1 MVKRRSTLLNKSDRS
16 VSPIAHLK
24 DDLDNPLAQ
33 AEGRF
38 RLFMESVKDY
48 AIVLM
53 DPDGRV
59 IDCNAGAE
67 LILGYGPEMLGQ
79 TFAIFF
85 PDDDRRAGVP
95 ERELRKSAETGQVSD
110 DRWHVRKDGSYFWAF
125 GITNAMRDERGTL
138 RGFAKILRDS
148 SERKRL
154 EDELRDKN
162 EALQNADRLKDEFLA
177 MLAHELRNPLAPI
190 FNALSILRRERTLSE
205 VGQQARSIIERQA
218 RGLSDLV
225 DDLLDVSRVTTGKIQ
240 LNKAIVDF
248 RDIINAAV
256 QANRS
261 HLEARKHSLT
271 LSLPRKP
278 LWLNADRTR
287 IEQVVT
293 NLLSNASKYSDEG
306 SRIEVTAAKEGHFAV
321 LRVRDWGIGI
331 PPDFLPRV
339 FDLFAQGDWSLTRSQ
354 GGLGVGLTLVRKLV
368 EMHGGDAEATSKGL
382 GEGSEFIVSLPIRE
396 ETLQS
401 SAGDKTFHAPKPVA
415 KPLRLLVVDDNVDA
429 AESLSMM
436 LSLSGHDVKTI
447 VSPTTV
453 LDAARQHRPDVVFLD
468 IKMPGISGYQLAL
481 QLRQIEELANTV
493 LVATTGYGQ
502 EDARELGTQ
511 VGFSHYLIKPIDPQ
525 TVEQV
530 LASIAEARR

>member
-1 MVKRRSTLLNKSDRS
+1 MVKRCSTLADKSGPS
-16 VSPIAHLK
+16 VPPIAHREQVVDK
-24 DDLDNPLAQ
+24 PLAL
-33 AEGRF
+33 AEERF
-38 RLFMESVKDY
+38 ALFMESVKDY
-48 AIVLM
+48 AIVLL
-53 DPDGRV
+53 DPEGHV
-59 IDCNAGAE
+59 VEWNAGAE
-67 LILGYGPEMLGQ
+67 LILGYGSELLGQ
-79 TFAIFF
+79 SFAIFF

-190 FNALSILRRERTLSE
+190 FNALSLLRRERSLSE

-218 RGLSDLV
+218 RSLSDLV

-271 LSLPRKP
+271 VSLPRKP

-306 SRIEVTAAKEGHFAV
+306 SRIELTAVKEGHFAL

-368 EMHGGDAEATSKGL
+368 DMHGGDVEATSKGL
-382 GEGSEFIVSLPIRE
+382 GEGSEFIVSLPIHE
-396 ETLQS
+396 DS
-401 SAGDKTFHAPKPVA
+401 SQGSASDKTFHAPKPVA
-415 KPLRLLVVDDNVDA
+415 QPLRIMVVDDNVDA
-429 AESLSMM
+429 AESLSML
-436 LSLSGHDVKTI
+436 LSMSGHHVKMV

-453 LDAARQHRPDVVFLD
+453 VEIAREHKPDVVFLD
-468 IKMPGISGYQLAL
+468 IKMPGMSGYQLAL
-481 QLRQIEELANTV
+481 QLRQIEQLAGTV

-511 VGFSHYLIKPIDPQ
+511 VGFAYYLIKPIDPQ

-530 LASIAEARR
+530 LASITAARS